1 MHSLCSDGYS
11 LVGRYTDGRRFWN
24 NIHKFYNNS
33 SWDTAGARPCGKSN
47 VIMIEWSLMHSW
59 AKYDLPMLYTQSQ
72 HGTGWNCFCCR
83 LAIPSG
89 NLSVH
94 KTNTKQQKHWWLNR
108 LPPALALH
116 DDMWSRSMIIQ
127 CLMIEFHILSNT
139 ILFYWISSLSEE
151 WQSIGANLHRF
162 RQICA

>member
-1 MHSLCSDGYS
+1 MYSLCSDGYS

-94 KTNTKQQKHWWLNR
+94 KTNTKQQKHWWLNQ
-108 LPPALALH
+108 LPQSRWWEQLWPSTSLMTCGQGPWQYSVLWLSFTFWATRYCFIGYLLFQK
-116 DDMWSRSMIIQ
+116 DDSV
-127 CLMIEFHILSNT
+127 
-139 ILFYWISSLSEE
+139 
-151 WQSIGANLHRF
+151 
-162 RQICA
+162 